1 MFGLK
6 PKEYSSP
13 VEESDHPEMD
23 SSQELDED
31 GIRIYQSLIGALQ
44 WAVTLGR
51 FDILVGVATMSSF
64 RVAPRGSHLKRL
76 KRMYGYLKRNSDVA
90 VRFHI
95 RIPNHE
101 SIGTPEDYEW
111 IH

>member
-1 MFGLK
+1 MIDYHLDSNFFRDKDGTLAWGAKSYVKKMIIAFEVMFGVK

-13 VEESDHPEMD
+13 VEEGVHPELD
-23 SSQELDED
+23 TSQELDED

-64 RVAPRGSHLKRL
+64 RVATREGHLRRL
-76 KRMYGYLKRNSDVA
+76 K
-90 VRFHI
+90 
-95 RIPNHE
+95 
-101 SIGTPEDYEW
+101 
-111 IH
+111 